1 MKHLLF
7 LYFFLPLPRILPYT
21 SEDIY
26 AYIAFAEDQGYEH
39 IVLAGHSLGANK
51 VIYYLSRPDAASGI
65 DHFFLLSP
73 ANLTFMMS
81 GVNNRDKQ
89 AIKDQVAPGTI
100 SLTETLL
107 SF

>member
-1 MKHLLF
+1 ML
-7 LYFFLPLPRILPYT
+7 
-21 SEDIY
+21 
-26 AYIAFAEDQGYEH
+26 
-39 IVLAGHSLGANK
+39 VLAGHSLGANK
-51 VIYYLSRPDAASGI
+51 VIYYLSRPGASGI

-81 GVNNRDKQ
+81 GVSSREKQ
-89 AIKDQVAPGTI
+89 AIKEQVAPGTI